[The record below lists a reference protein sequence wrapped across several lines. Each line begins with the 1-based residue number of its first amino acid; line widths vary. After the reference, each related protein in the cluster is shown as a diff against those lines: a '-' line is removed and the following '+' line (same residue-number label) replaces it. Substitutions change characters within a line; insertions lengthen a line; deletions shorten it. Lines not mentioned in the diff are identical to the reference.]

1 MNPLIK
7 PYIPIAKIIVE
18 TFGTDCEVVIHDLSN
33 PEHSVVYVENPVVT
47 KREVGQS
54 FDHIIKQVIYSKKL
68 KDDYVCNYYFKTTLN
83 VLVRSST
90 LLIRDENN
98 KLVGALCINIDTT
111 KVTKQ
116 IDYLKA
122 FLPNRETTFFD
133 DISDDIIKN
142 DFEVEDDNLHVNT
155 MITSLIDNIL
165 KDCNIDILTRD
176 ERIEKIRF
184 MDKKG
189 IFLMKGSV
197 EEVAKKMNINKVTVY
212 SYLDIV
218 RGKRK

>member
-1 MNPLIK
+1 MNNLLNK
-7 PYIPIAKIIVE
+7 YIPIAKVIVE
-18 TFGTDCEVVIHDLSN
+18 TFGDDCEVVIHDLKN

-54 FDHIIKQVIYSKKL
+54 FDHIIKQVIFSKKL
-68 KDDYVCNYYFKTTLN
+68 KDSYVCNYYFRTSLN

-90 LLIRDENN
+90 LLIRDDNGD
-98 KLVGALCINIDTT
+98 LVGALCINVDTSR
-111 KVTKQ
+111 VTKQ
-116 IDYLKA
+116 IDYLKSY
-122 FLPNRETTFFD
+122 LPNSDATFFN
-133 DISDDIIKN
+133 DISDETIIN
-142 DFEVEDDNLHVNT
+142 DFEVDDNDLHVST

-165 KDCNIDILTRD
+165 DECNISELSREDK
-176 ERIEKIRF
+176 IEKIRF

-189 IFLMKGSV
+189 VFLMKGSIDI
-197 EEVAKKMNINKVTVY
+197 VASKLNINKVTVY